1 MPNEFLVRQLPM
13 QSDCCCFF
21 NFYFD
26 FRVAVIFVA
35 LWAWGA
41 GGGKRERAKQF
52 EERERC
58 TWKEEYMKDTHTHT
72 NKTGLGR
79 HFRSQKVQ
87 SAMSS
92 AACELSITIDWLSQA
107 ALAGN
112 ACRANNNEND
122 RFSETMISIQ
132 RKKERERE
140 VERVRKCE
148 NAWEREGGGRQRER
162 EGRRRRGTHTFL
174 KHAQTKEFNKVRER
188 ERNR

>member
-1 MPNEFLVRQLPM
+1 MSFLCANCQCSQIVVVVFVF
-13 QSDCCCFF
+13 D
-21 NFYFD
+21 FD
-26 FRVAVIFVA
+26 FRVAVFVVA
-35 LWAWGA
+35 LWARGA

-52 EERERC
+52 EERERDAHERKN
-58 TWKEEYMKDTHTHT
+58 TWKTRTHTQT
-72 NKTGLGR
+72 KR
-79 HFRSQKVQ
+79 D
-87 SAMSS
+87 SAGISDRRK
-92 AACELSITIDWLSQA
+92 CRVRCRVLPGELSITIDWLSQA

-122 RFSETMISIQ
+122 RISETMISIQ
-132 RKKERERE
+132 RKKDRERE

-174 KHAQTKEFNKVRER
+174 KHAQTKEFNRVRER